1 MKKLNISR
9 KTQKKT
15 LSSKKGGMVY
25 GTGATASIVD
35 LSELNNINQLV
46 FFDEYDEEF
55 DQPWQ
60 QLIIKMA
67 EEKKILFKQISQ
79 ELLTNSSKRGKIN
92 PYAEI
97 DNMKQVIKMGIAT
110 CCFVV
115 PSLSRSVV
123 SALVRYNDGTKQ
135 TMLVME
141 RYDMSLDK
149 YISTYKKTISPLFT
163 LKVARYLL
171 ETLHVLHEHDRFH
184 FDIKP
189 ENIMVKLKPF
199 TLMLTDY
206 GVMMG
211 LDDFRNAGT
220 PEYMSPLNV
229 LRFECRTED
238 VYCENVKKTYADLKE
253 FYRSTIY
260 DVDDVLYACKEGR
273 VADAQEFCRNRGE
286 STRNFSC
293 KMAQRRSKKMGTDF
307 ANKVS
312 VALANICEDVSVPL
326 PQRNEDCSDN
336 IEVNPASRRAS
347 QVPVSNDQVDV
358 STHLQ
363 DLMGVNTK
371 MCDHVEFLMKEL
383 KRVINQ
389 KDELYAV
396 GKTLQYLQKRL
407 FGIVH
412 DEKLFEMFIDKIL
425 KARLFDGYPYA
436 EDFFSCEEALEF
448 LDTHF
453 SRVWDRSFDRGVSTM

>member
-15 LSSKKGGMVY
+15 LVPKKGGMVY

-35 LSELNNINQLV
+35 ITELNDISQIV
-46 FFDEYDEEF
+46 FLDEYDEKF
-55 DQPWQ
+55 DQNWQ
-60 QLIIKMA
+60 QSIIKMA
-67 EEKKILFKQISQ
+67 EDKKIVFKKLSR
-79 ELLTNSSKRGKIN
+79 ELLSNSSKRGKIN
-92 PYAEI
+92 QYAEI

-110 CCFVV
+110 CCFVL
-115 PSLSRSVV
+115 PSLGRSVV
-123 SALVRYNDGTKQ
+123 SATVRYNDGREQ

-141 RYDMSLDK
+141 KYDMSLDK
-149 YISTYKKTISPLFT
+149 YVSTYNKTISPLFT
-163 LKVARYLL
+163 LKVGRYLL
-171 ETLHVLHEHDRFH
+171 ETLRVLHEHDKFH

-189 ENIMVKLKPF
+189 ENIMVKLRPF

-229 LRFECRTED
+229 LRFECRND
-238 VYCENVKKTYADLKE
+238 DPYCENVRKTYTDLKD

-273 VADAQEFCRNRGE
+273 VADAREFCRNRGE

-293 KMAQRRSKKMGTDF
+293 KMAQRRSKKLGTEF
-307 ANKVS
+307 ADKVS
-312 VALANICEDVSVPL
+312 TALANICEDVLLSS
-326 PQRNEDCSDN
+326 PQKNEICSDK
-336 IEVNPASRRAS
+336 IEVNHASRRVS
-347 QVPVSNDQVDV
+347 QVEVPDSQVEVS
-358 STHLQ
+358 HLQ
-363 DLMGVNTK
+363 DIMGVDTK
-371 MCDHVEFLMKEL
+371 TCDHVEFLMKEL

-407 FGIVH
+407 FGMVH
-412 DEKLFEMFIDKIL
+412 DGKLFDMFLDKML

-436 EDFFSCEEALEF
+436 EDFFSCEEALDF

-453 SRVWDRSFDRGVSTM
+453 SKVWDKSFERAVSTM